1 VETAVVVEAEMVLIL
16 VLSVE
21 LVGPEETLVVM
32 VLRFLATVVLV
43 ARVLVVTVEQTLEAA
58 VVHLEDLTL
67 LLETAVLGL
76 LLLGTRYKIWHIL
89 QKY

>member
-21 LVGPEETLVVM
+21 LVGPEEMLVVM
-32 VLRFLATVVLV
+32 VLLLLVVEAVLARL
-43 ARVLVVTVEQTLEAA
+43 LVVTVEQTLEAA